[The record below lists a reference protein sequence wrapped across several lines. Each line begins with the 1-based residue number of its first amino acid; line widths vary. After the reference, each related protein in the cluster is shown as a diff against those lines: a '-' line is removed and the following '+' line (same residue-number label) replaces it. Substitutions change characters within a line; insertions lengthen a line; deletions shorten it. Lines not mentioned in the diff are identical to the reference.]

1 MKENQIIIVLF
12 IILGLFAVYFFSQS
26 SLFNEETNMSEPSPS
41 LLQPINPEESEISV
55 NSNQSVES
63 QPVINPDPIIEEEV
77 ILVEDPVVNQ
87 NDIPNP
93 IAETQ
98 KSQTYSCPKSNFSP
112 QPNSYLIYDII
123 GLEQLTVVFGEI
135 SGNEINIT
143 LSITNTNS
151 TWFIADLESRA
162 IIYGPEI
169 VEQTIGTV
177 PLFWLPMYY
186 NVGDTITSLGDI
198 ELKAVSEDSMMFDNQ
213 NINTLVVQG
222 TTIQNN
228 ENNRTESIVTSYYD
242 KNTGILLQINE
253 QSSTYEGENII
264 DEQSINIINVIETN
278 IDFTNYSVELFSHDI
293 KFEFNSFV
301 IYEHDNFNW
310 KLEFNLLDDSS
321 VNVTESRSFFENE
334 WEVIRWRIVD
344 LNCLIIKD
352 AHTNAF
358 NQDSQNT
365 PYLLGKSYEFLVRS
379 DLSIGNHIFPAY
391 EDIGLGLDVSVFRI
405 IDVREFN
412 YNGEIF
418 NVIVA
423 ESVGDNGVVR
433 RYFDTITGI
442 MLLEEFE
449 YEGIIKPILSLKESG
464 FSD

>member
-12 IILGLFAVYFFSQS
+12 IILGLFTVYFFSQS
-26 SLFNEETNMSEPSPS
+26 SLFNEETNISEPPPS
-41 LLQPINPEESEISV
+41 LLQPINPDESEISA
-55 NSNQSVES
+55 NSNQSVEP
-63 QPVINPDPIIEEEV
+63 QPVINPEPIVEEEV

-93 IAETQ
+93 IAEIP

-112 QPNSYLIYDII
+112 QPSSYLIYDII

-143 LSITNTNS
+143 LSVTNINS

-162 IIYGPEI
+162 IISGPDEQI
-169 VEQTIGTV
+169 VGNV

-198 ELKAVSEDSMMFDNQ
+198 ELKAVSEDSMLFDNQ

-222 TTIQNN
+222 TTIQDN
-228 ENNRTESIVTSYYD
+228 ENNRTESIITSYYD

-253 QSSTYEGENII
+253 QSSTYEGESII

-278 IDFTNYSVELFSHDI
+278 IDFTNYSVELISHDV

-344 LNCLIIKD
+344 LNCLSIKD
-352 AHTNAF
+352 AHTHAF
-358 NQDSQNT
+358 NQDFQNT

-379 DLSIGNHIFPAY
+379 DISIGNYIFPAY
-391 EDIGLGLDVSVFRI
+391 EDIGLGLDISVFRI
-405 IDVREFN
+405 IDIREFN

-464 FSD
+464 LTN

>member
-1 MKENQIIIVLF
+1 
-12 IILGLFAVYFFSQS
+12 
-26 SLFNEETNMSEPSPS
+26 
-41 LLQPINPEESEISV
+41 
-55 NSNQSVES
+55 
-63 QPVINPDPIIEEEV
+63 
-77 ILVEDPVVNQ
+77 
-87 NDIPNP
+87 
-93 IAETQ
+93 
-98 KSQTYSCPKSNFSP
+98 
-112 QPNSYLIYDII
+112 
-123 GLEQLTVVFGEI
+123 
-135 SGNEINIT
+135 
-143 LSITNTNS
+143 
-151 TWFIADLESRA
+151 
-162 IIYGPEI
+162 
-169 VEQTIGTV
+169 
-177 PLFWLPMYY
+177 MYY

-228 ENNRTESIVTSYYD
+228 ENNRTESIITSYYD

-278 IDFTNYSVELFSHDI
+278 IDFTNYSVELISHDV

-334 WEVIRWRIVD
+334 WEVMRWRIVD

>member
-1 MKENQIIIVLF
+1 MKENQIIIALF

-26 SLFNEETNMSEPSPS
+26 SLFNEETNISEPSPS
-41 LLQPINPEESEISV
+41 LLQPINPEVSEIPVNSNDSV
-55 NSNQSVES
+55 NSQ
-63 QPVINPDPIIEEEV
+63 PIIEPVEEEV
-77 ILVEDPVVNQ
+77 ILIEDPVVNQ
-87 NDIPNP
+87 NISPNP
-93 IAETQ
+93 IPEIPL
-98 KSQTYSCPKSNFSP
+98 SQTYSCPKSNFLP

-123 GLEQLTVVFGEI
+123 GLEKLTVVFGEI
-135 SGNEINIT
+135 SDNEINVT
-143 LSITNTNS
+143 LTVSNTNS

-162 IIYGPEI
+162 IISGPE
-169 VEQTIGTV
+169 EQIIGNV

-198 ELKAVSEDSMMFDNQ
+198 ELNVVSEDSMMFDNK

-222 TTIQNN
+222 KTIQNN
-228 ENNRTESIVTSYYD
+228 ENNRTESVITSYYD

-253 QSSTYEGENII
+253 QSSTYDDENII

-278 IDFTNYSVELFSHDI
+278 IDFTNYSVELISHDVV
-293 KFEFNSFV
+293 FEFNSFI

-310 KLEFNLLDDSS
+310 KLEFTLLDDSS
-321 VNVTESRSFFENE
+321 VNITESRSFFEND
-334 WEVIRWRIVD
+334 WEVMRWRIVD
-344 LNCLIIKD
+344 LNCFIIKD

-358 NQDSQNT
+358 DQDSQTT
-365 PYLLGKSYEFLVRS
+365 PYLLGKSYEFLIRS
-379 DLSIGNHIFPAY
+379 DLSIGNYIFPAY

-405 IDVREFN
+405 IDIREFN

-418 NVIVA
+418 NVVVA
-423 ESVGDNGVVR
+423 ESLGDNGIVR

-464 FSD
+464 LND